1 MSAQPDFSATPV
13 NRPVARHAPES
24 LFAVP
29 AAGERVFHCYALIAE
44 PEPALLPRVL
54 EFFAKRGL
62 IPYRCHATVEG
73 RDDATLTIDL
83 QVCGLDDWSADHVG
97 QSLRQIV
104 GVQTV
109 LMSRLTR

>member
-1 MSAQPDFSATPV
+1 M
-13 NRPVARHAPES
+13 
-24 LFAVP
+24 
-29 AAGERVFHCYALIAE
+29 
-44 PEPALLPRVL
+44 L
-54 EFFAKRGL
+54 EFFAKRNL

-73 RDDATLTIDL
+73 RDDAVLSIDL

-104 GVQTV
+104 GVHAV